1 MSKYKIFFLHGWLF
15 DSRIWFGLDE
25 LLPNQH
31 QSILIDLPGYGKNK
45 EKKEKPVKYCREI
58 FSGLSSPSV
67 VVGWSYGGI
76 LALLGLPRYYQ
87 SIEKIILINSHPILV
102 SKNRLA
108 NNINLDNIE
117 NLKHN
122 LVLDRKKTVKKFF
135 FECVKGSP
143 KEVSDYKYLI
153 KKFKLSSLPNN
164 ATLLRGLSN
173 ISNINC
179 FDFCNICSNYY
190 KI

>member
-25 LLPNQH
+25 LLSNQH

-117 NLKHN
+117 NLKVWLEKLGN
-122 LVLDRKKTVKKFF
+122 PYARIGIDKTGITGIDWGVNGIPESFLIDQNGIIKHKINGVID
-135 FECVKGSP
+135 EKQI
-143 KEVSDYKYLI
+143 KILLI
-153 KKFKLSSLPNN
+153 KIESL
-164 ATLLRGLSN
+164 
-173 ISNINC
+173 
-179 FDFCNICSNYY
+179 
-190 KI
+190 KK